1 MPNYTFLKPF
11 TFKNG
16 VTLSNRIVMSPMTNS
31 ASFFDGSVTDDEIAY
46 YAARNTVGLQI
57 TAVAN
62 VDARG
67 KGFEGELSVADDRFI
82 PGLTKLATA
91 MKANGAK
98 AILQIFSAGRMTNST
113 ILRGLEPVSAS
124 AIPATNPHAQTPHAL
139 SDTEIAELIGAFGE
153 ATRRA
158 IQAGFDG
165 VEIHG
170 ANTYL
175 LQQFFSPHSNRRDD
189 QWGGSLDARMQLALA
204 VIQQVITIKSQY
216 ADKQFIIGYRISP
229 EEPETPGI
237 RLDDTLKFVDV
248 LAEQPLDYLHVS
260 TRQFDQLP
268 FRDATDTITPINT
281 QIKTVLNNRLPLIV
295 VGGIQKPADAEQA
308 LASGAALAALG
319 RELIYE
325 PQWITKTINNQPETI
340 NYTLNLNKLDELVI
354 PRGFAYI
361 LQTVFKGMIDF
372 KD

>member
-1 MPNYTFLKPF
+1 MTAYSFLTPF

-16 VTLSNRIVMSPMTNS
+16 VTLSNRIVMAPMTNS

-62 VDARG
+62 VDATG
-67 KGFEGELSVADDRFI
+67 KGFEGELSVAEDRFI
-82 PGLTKLATA
+82 PGLTKLASA

-124 AIPATNPHAQTPHAL
+124 AIPAENPHAQTPHAL
-139 SDTEIAELIGAFGE
+139 TEPEVTALIAAFGD

-158 IQAGFDG
+158 ISAGFDG

-175 LQQFFSPHSNRRDD
+175 LQQFFSPHSNRRTD
-189 QWGGSLDARMQLALA
+189 QWGGSVEARMQLGLA
-204 VIQQVITIKSQY
+204 VIKSVLAAKAQY
-216 ADKQFIIGYRISP
+216 GDDQFIVGYRISP

-260 TRQFDQLP
+260 TRSFDQLP
-268 FRDATDTITPINT
+268 FREATDVTTPINA
-281 QIKTVLNNRLPLIV
+281 QIKAVLNDRLPLIV
-295 VGGIQKPADAEQA
+295 VGGIQSPADVQNA
-308 LASGAALAALG
+308 LAAGADLTALG
-319 RELIYE
+319 RELIYD
-325 PQWITKTINNQPETI
+325 PQWVPKIIANQADTI
-340 NYTLNLNKLDELVI
+340 NYTLDLNNLDELVI